1 MEGVRCASVGIAS
14 VPRSDVV
21 PRSVDAKA
29 NSSQMTELVSAERQ
43 VRESEHRAMC
53 QHWNRMQ

>member
-14 VPRSDVV
+14 VPRS
-21 PRSVDAKA
+21 VDAKA
-29 NSSQMTELVSAERQ
+29 NSSQITELVSAERQ
-43 VRESEHRAMC
+43 MRESEHRAMC